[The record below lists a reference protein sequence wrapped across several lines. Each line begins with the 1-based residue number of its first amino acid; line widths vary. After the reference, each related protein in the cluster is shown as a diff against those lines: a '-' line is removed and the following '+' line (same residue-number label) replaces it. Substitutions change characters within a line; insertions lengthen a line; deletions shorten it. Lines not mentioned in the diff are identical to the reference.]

1 MSWVTIPFYRQL
13 AGIYKSLNIIVGD
26 IGKEE
31 KEKIWLYKFAGLLLI
46 IKH

>member
-1 MSWVTIPFYRQL
+1 MSWVAIPFYRQL

-31 KEKIWLYKFAGLLLI
+31 KEKYGCANSQACC
-46 IKH
+46 